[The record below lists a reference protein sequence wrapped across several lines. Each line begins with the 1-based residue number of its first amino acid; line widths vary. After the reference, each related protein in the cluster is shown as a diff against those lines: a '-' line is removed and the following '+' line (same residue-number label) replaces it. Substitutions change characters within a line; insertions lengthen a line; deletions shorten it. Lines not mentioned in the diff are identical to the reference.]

1 MTTWRWAPEAVQLLA
16 GLRSDPRRP
25 PASLL
30 QLTRAG
36 AALVRDRGD
45 VGRCGAMW
53 GAGCEEPSCEA
64 ESSCRF
70 DGCSIPA
77 AGTASLSL
85 RVPGVGCRVREG
97 GCVGRALDSEQR
109 CQQQKPGEWWMRIQ
123 LLGVEAPVGFCLSAS
138 NPPPSPTLSSLGPLH
153 PNPGPLSTALPER
166 KGPLIP
172 SISKQMGPWGKGGGG
187 WGGGAQRAGAM
198 RSLRCPLS
206 TQFCA
211 NSVKSRAQRS
221 SAEPPPLQ
229 VPGGVTHTAQPFC
242 CATTNG
248 APSCSFPEP
257 PRSKTPTPGASST
270 QRIRPSRTA
279 CTAFR
284 RTMPTRGVLGVGQS
298 SARSCLQTANPVG
311 RYLFALWPP
320 ARC

>member
-1 MTTWRWAPEAVQLLA
+1 MQHPSSRHSIVVPACPWGGLQSAGG
-16 GLRSDPRRP
+16 GLRGEGIG
-25 PASLL
+25 L
-30 QLTRAG
+30 G
-36 AALVRDRGD
+36 AALPTAKAGGMVDADSAPWGRSSRG
-45 VGRCGAMW
+45 VL
-53 GAGCEEPSCEA
+53 P
-64 ESSCRF
+64 
-70 DGCSIPA
+70 
-77 AGTASLSL
+77 L
-85 RVPGVGCRVREG
+85 
-97 GCVGRALDSEQR
+97 
-109 CQQQKPGEWWMRIQ
+109 
-123 LLGVEAPVGFCLSAS
+123 CLQ
-138 NPPPSPTLSSLGPLH
+138 PPPSPTLSSLGPLH